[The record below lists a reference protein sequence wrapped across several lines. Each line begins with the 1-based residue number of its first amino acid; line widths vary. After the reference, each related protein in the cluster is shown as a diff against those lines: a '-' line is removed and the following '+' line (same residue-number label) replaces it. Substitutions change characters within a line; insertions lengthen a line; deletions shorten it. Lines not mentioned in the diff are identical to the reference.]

1 MADQAIIL
9 LADDNPADVT
19 LTRRALQSA
28 GLPNRMHVVGT
39 GQEVIEYLKGAVH
52 ARHSGARIPL
62 LILLDL
68 DLPDLTGFEVLE
80 WIRTQEVLE
89 GVPVVVYTGSGNAS
103 DANRAKHLGANS
115 YWVKPSSFKGLVSL
129 MELLKA
135 KVGALEDPAGP
146 EPVPSGAAKATA
158 PARSAVP
165 PRRGGDRERRAGD
178 IKPAE
183 RSPRPLKP
191 GTRLRHPGHTSP
203 TAGQ

>member
-1 MADQAIIL
+1 MSDQAIIL

-28 GLPNRMHVVGT
+28 GLSNRMHVVGT

-89 GVPVVVYTGSGNAS
+89 GVPVVVYTGSGNVS

-115 YWVKPSSFKGLVSL
+115 YWVKPSSFKGLVGL

-135 KVGALEDPAGP
+135 KLGALESHKAQLPAPAARTTTPPPRPSASSTRDAGP
-146 EPVPSGAAKATA
+146 
-158 PARSAVP
+158 
-165 PRRGGDRERRAGD
+165 ERRAGD
-178 IKPAE
+178 TKSRE
-183 RSPRPLKP
+183 RSHRPLKP
-191 GTRLRHPGHTSP
+191 GTRLRRSDHTSP